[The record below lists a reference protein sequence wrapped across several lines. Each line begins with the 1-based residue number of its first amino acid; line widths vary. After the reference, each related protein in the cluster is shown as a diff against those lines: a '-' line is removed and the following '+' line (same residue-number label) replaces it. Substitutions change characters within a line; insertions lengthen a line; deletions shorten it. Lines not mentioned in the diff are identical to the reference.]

1 MFKIYA
7 VGDSAITIELGN
19 AINIEI
25 HDKVVAL
32 YNAALKNPIIGVLD
46 IIPAYCTVTWVYDI
60 AALRKNNAAT
70 SAYQF
75 MQTEIKKIYEQ
86 SITYN
91 YQLLIFNP
99 QPIIIPVDYYTDGSF
114 DLENLA
120 QQRAMSVETF
130 ISIHSSKTYR
140 VYLLGFLPGFAYM
153 GSVDE
158 RIAAPRLAQPRTI
171 IPAGSVG
178 IAGEQTGIYP
188 LASPGGWNIIGHTE
202 IKLFDPEKENPILL
216 KVGDTVKFTPL
227 FRR

>member
-19 AINIEI
+19 AINIET

-32 YNAALKNPIIGVLD
+32 YNAALKNPIVGVHD

-86 SITYN
+86 SLTDN
-91 YQLLIFNP
+91 FQPSTVNC
-99 QPIIIPVDYYTDGSF
+99 QPIEIPIHYYTDGSF
-114 DLENLA
+114 DLQNLA

-130 ISIHSSKTYR
+130 ISIHSSKIYR

-153 GSVDE
+153 GNVDV

-178 IAGEQTGIYP
+178 LAGEQTGIYP
-188 LASPGGWNIIGHTE
+188 VASPGGWNIIGHTD
-202 IKLFDPEKENPILL
+202 IKLFDTERENPILL
-216 KVGDTVKFTPL
+216 NVGDTVKFTPFL
-227 FRR
+227 R